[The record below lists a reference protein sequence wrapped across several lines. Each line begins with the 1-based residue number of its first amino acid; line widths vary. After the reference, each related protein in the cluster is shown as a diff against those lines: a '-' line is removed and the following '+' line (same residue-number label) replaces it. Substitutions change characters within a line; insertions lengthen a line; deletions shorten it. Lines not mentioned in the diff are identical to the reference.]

1 MKKLLKVFVTEGMM
15 LSIDK
20 EIGFE
25 VFLDFN
31 KIQIIRRSSKE
42 GGGGVKKKVKS
53 VRECCHFLYKP
64 AVKKLVFLPQLYNIH
79 IRQTRIKLTTKFKL

>member
-25 VFLDFN
+25 VFLD
-31 KIQIIRRSSKE
+31 KINDKTQALISCKVETPPNFLSFKTEEQWNSKKINPSRFSFIF
-42 GGGGVKKKVKS
+42 VIKKMN
-53 VRECCHFLYKP
+53 
-64 AVKKLVFLPQLYNIH
+64 NI
-79 IRQTRIKLTTKFKL
+79 T

>member
-31 KIQIIRRSSKE
+31 KIQIISRSSEE
-42 GGGGVKKKVKS
+42 GGGKKKGKVS
-53 VRECCHFLYKP
+53 QRMLSFSL
-64 AVKKLVFLPQLYNIH
+64 
-79 IRQTRIKLTTKFKL
+79 

>member
-1 MKKLLKVFVTEGMM
+1 MKKLLKLFVTECMM

-42 GGGGVKKKVKS
+42 GGG
-53 VRECCHFLYKP
+53 
-64 AVKKLVFLPQLYNIH
+64 
-79 IRQTRIKLTTKFKL
+79 

>member
-42 GGGGVKKKVKS
+42 GGVKKKVKS

-64 AVKKLVFLPQLYNIH
+64 AVKKVVFLPQLYIH
-79 IRQTRIKLTTKFKL
+79 IPQQHTY